1 MHVSHIILAALWI
14 VYCVLH
20 SLFASLIFKK
30 WMECRMD
37 KHFKFYRLYYTLFA
51 LIILAGIIFFQVSL
65 SQKII
70 FKSNS
75 FTLAI
80 GGLVSITGLVI
91 MTVCIWKYFIQLSG
105 LRSLIEK
112 RTGNKLMITGIHNY
126 VRHPLYA
133 GTFLF
138 IWGLLLLLPYWS
150 LLIADSIIT
159 LYTLIGIR
167 LEENK
172 LVREFGKAYEDYQNE
187 VPMIFPRFTA
197 KIE

>member
-133 GTFLF
+133 DTFLF

-150 LLIADSIIT
+150 ILIADSIIT

-167 LEENK
+167 FEENK
-172 LVREFGKAYEDYQNE
+172 LVREFGKPYEDYKNE
-187 VPMIFPRFTA
+187 VPMIIPRFTG

>member
-1 MHVSHIILAALWI
+1 MLVSHIILAVLWI

-20 SLFASLIFKK
+20 SLFASLAFKK
-30 WMECRMD
+30 WMETLTD
-37 KHFKFYRLYYTLFA
+37 KHFRLYRLYYTLFA
-51 LIILAGIIFFQVSL
+51 FISLTGIILYQFSI

-80 GGLVSITGLVI
+80 GSLVSITGLII
-91 MTVCIWKYFIQLSG
+91 MAICIRKYFMQFSG
-105 LRSLIEK
+105 LRSLIENNA
-112 RTGNKLMITGIHNY
+112 GNKLMVTGIHKH
-126 VRHPLYA
+126 VRHPLYS

-138 IWGLLLLLPYWS
+138 IWGFLLLLPYWS
-150 LLIADSIIT
+150 LLITCSIIT

-172 LVREFGKAYEDYQNE
+172 LIREFGKPYEDYQNE
-187 VPMIFPRFTA
+187 VPMIIPRFTA
-197 KIE
+197 KIG

>member
-1 MHVSHIILAALWI
+1 MQVSHIILAALWI

-30 WMECRMD
+30 WMKCRMD

-75 FTLAI
+75 FTLAF

-112 RTGNKLMITGIHNY
+112 RTGNKLMLTGIHNY

-167 LEENK
+167 FEENK
-172 LVREFGKAYEDYQNE
+172 LVREFGKPYEDYQNE
-187 VPMIFPRFTA
+187 VPMIIPRFTA

>member
-150 LLIADSIIT
+150 ILIADSIIT

-167 LEENK
+167 FEENK
-172 LVREFGKAYEDYQNE
+172 LVREFGKPYEDYQNE
-187 VPMIFPRFTA
+187 VPMIIPRFTG

>member
-80 GGLVSITGLVI
+80 GGLVSTTGLVI

-150 LLIADSIIT
+150 ILIADSIIT

-167 LEENK
+167 FEENK
-172 LVREFGKAYEDYQNE
+172 LVREFGKPYEDYQNE
-187 VPMIFPRFTA
+187 VPMIIPRFTG

>member
-14 VYCVLH
+14 GYCVLH

-37 KHFKFYRLYYTLFA
+37 KHFKFYRLYYILFA
-51 LIILAGIIFFQVSL
+51 LIILVGILFFQVSL
-65 SQKII
+65 SQKVI
-70 FKSNS
+70 FKSNC
-75 FTLAI
+75 FTLAF

-112 RTGNKLMITGIHNY
+112 RSGNKLMITGIHNY

-167 LEENK
+167 FEENK
-172 LVREFGKAYEDYQNE
+172 LVREFGKPYEDYQNE
-187 VPMIFPRFTA
+187 VPMIIPRFTG

>member
-30 WMECRMD
+30 WMESRMD

-150 LLIADSIIT
+150 ILIADSIIT

-167 LEENK
+167 FEENK
-172 LVREFGKAYEDYQNE
+172 LVREFGKPYEDYQNE
-187 VPMIFPRFTA
+187 VPMIIPRFTG